1 MSSFTAEQTVG
12 EVVAERLSR
21 SRVLEKYGIDYC
33 CGGNTLLTE
42 ACISKGISV
51 DEVVAE
57 LNEVDLAESTTED
70 VDYTSMALDL
80 LIDHIVSTHHAYLTQ
95 ELPRLVGL
103 AQKVAKAHAAN
114 DPRLLEIES
123 VVRALSKELMSHM
136 GKEEQVLFPF
146 IRKLAQTNTVPLMP
160 FGTLANPIAA
170 MESEHTSAG
179 DALRRLRVLT
189 DDYAVPDWACNTYRV
204 LLEGLQKLELD
215 LHRHIHKENNI
226 LFPKALSIESQRK
239 QEARG
244 SKI

>member
-1 MSSFTAEQTVG
+1 MNSTTADRTVG
-12 EVVAERLSR
+12 ELVAEGPAR
-21 SRVLEKYGIDYC
+21 SRVFEKYGIDYC
-33 CGGNTLLTE
+33 CGGNKQLTE
-42 ACISKGISV
+42 ACISKGVSV
-51 DEVVAE
+51 DEVLAE
-57 LNEVDLAESTTED
+57 LNEADSAEPAAED
-70 VDYTSMALDL
+70 VDYASMELDL
-80 LIDHIVSTHHAYLTQ
+80 LIEHIVSTHHAYLTQ

-170 MESEHTSAG
+170 MELEHTSAG
-179 DALRRLRVLT
+179 DALRRIGVLT

-226 LFPKALSIESQRK
+226 LFPKALAMERRRK
-239 QEARG
+239 
-244 SKI
+244 